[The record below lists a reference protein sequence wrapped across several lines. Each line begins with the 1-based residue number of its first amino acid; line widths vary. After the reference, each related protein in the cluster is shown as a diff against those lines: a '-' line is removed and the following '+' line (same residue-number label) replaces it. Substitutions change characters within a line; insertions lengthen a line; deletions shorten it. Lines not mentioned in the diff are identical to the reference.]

1 MSVATAVR
9 RKVSREPHPAPK
21 PVKRAPQV
29 VKPEGL
35 CSTCNHA
42 RSCSYVRNPGQPVI
56 FCEEFDSFMPPVVEA
71 AVESPAP
78 TIEDLK
84 TWDEYKGLCVN
95 CDQRENCAIRR
106 PETGIWHCEEYR

>member
-9 RKVSREPHPAPK
+9 RKVSREPRPASK
-21 PVKRAPQV
+21 PAKREVQV

-42 RSCSYVRNPGQPVI
+42 RNCSYIRNSSQPVI
-56 FCEEFDSFMPPVVEA
+56 FCEEFDSFTPPIVEV
-71 AVESPAP
+71 AVEQPAP
-78 TIEDLK
+78 TIEDMK

-95 CDQRENCAIRR
+95 CDLRETCAIRK